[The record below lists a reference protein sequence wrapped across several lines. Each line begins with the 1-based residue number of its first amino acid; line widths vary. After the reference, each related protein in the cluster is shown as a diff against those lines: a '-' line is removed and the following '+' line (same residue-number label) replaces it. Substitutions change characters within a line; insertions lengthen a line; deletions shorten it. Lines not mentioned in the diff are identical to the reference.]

1 MMNRRALTYILLVGA
16 LFGSAAC
23 SELEGSGE
31 LVSIPAVTF
40 TCSSGTASNCGGA
53 GSTNLFRIIYSTFD
67 CNGAGDQ
74 SFNAKRTSTG
84 FLSCNGASCS
94 GSSSTWLDERGSAV
108 TSLIPA
114 DNYTICVVVFRQ
126 GDFNTGANANDANGE
141 QAIVVDSSSPPFNIL
156 NFSNGSP

>member
-1 MMNRRALTYILLVGA
+1 MIKQRALTYILLLSA
-16 LFGSAAC
+16 LFGLTNC
-23 SELEGSGE
+23 SEVEGSGE
-31 LVSIPAVTF
+31 LVPIPDVTF
-40 TCSSGTASNCGGA
+40 TCSNGTASNCGGA

-67 CNGAGDQ
+67 CNGAGSQ

-114 DNYTICVVVFRQ
+114 DNYTVCVVVFRQ
-126 GDFNTGANANDANGE
+126 GDFSTGANASDANGE
-141 QAIVVDSSSPPFNIL
+141 LAVVVNSSSPSFNL
-156 NFSNGSP
+156 LTFSNGAP